1 MLDIKFSYD
10 HNQSVVD
17 TSQFDTKATKEELSL
32 NMACY
37 LQMDGDYIK
46 DIIDYKY
53 NSGGKILP
61 IYSRFFTSFIDSKS
75 NLYKNYFERIVN
87 GDYKMVSVDELNFSL
102 EQAEKI
108 MHISGQSIMYVKA
121 IDEFTVFDPSK
132 YNKINDNHY
141 EIFTDDGKIHVKN
154 DGIYSETRNENGDVE
169 LIQIQSLTV
178 LPIVE
183 FFDSK
188 YPKFNT
194 LCDLQ
199 YNWIADLSWGIFN
212 SSPKLL
218 SQFIIQTES
227 EDDKIKAHAQ
237 NLGHQS
243 KVIKM
248 AVNDK
253 VSVIE
258 MGDLNNLKDI
268 VTIYNDI
275 IKQQA
280 VSNGV
285 DKNAINVLTLFESGV
300 AKTVEMSYINDYRR
314 KFFRIFKKGERK
326 LWNIISILFGIKCE
340 YVDLKFYPIKFTETS
355 QENYIESVTMNET
368 EYQIYKSN
376 KEMITQSSTVDEKKS

>member
-1 MLDIKFSYD
+1 MYVK
-10 HNQSVVD
+10 
-17 TSQFDTKATKEELSL
+17 
-32 NMACY
+32 
-37 LQMDGDYIK
+37 
-46 DIIDYKY
+46 
-53 NSGGKILP
+53 
-61 IYSRFFTSFIDSKS
+61 
-75 NLYKNYFERIVN
+75 
-87 GDYKMVSVDELNFSL
+87 SVDEF
-102 EQAEKI
+102 Q
-108 MHISGQSIMYVKA
+108 
-121 IDEFTVFDPSK
+121 VFDPSK
-132 YNKINDNHY
+132 YDKIDYNY
-141 EIFTDDGKIHVKN
+141 YQIFTDSGKIHVKN
-154 DGIYSETRNENGDVE
+154 DGIYSETRDENGDVE
-169 LIQIQSLTV
+169 LIQLQSLTI
-178 LPIVE
+178 LPIIE

-188 YPKFNT
+188 YPKYNT

-218 SQFIIQTES
+218 SQFIIQTET
-227 EDDKIKAHAQ
+227 EDDKIKTHAQ

-253 VSVIE
+253 ISVIE

-326 LWNIISILFGIKCE
+326 LWNVISVLF
-340 YVDLKFYPIKFTETS
+340 
-355 QENYIESVTMNET
+355 
-368 EYQIYKSN
+368 
-376 KEMITQSSTVDEKKS
+376 